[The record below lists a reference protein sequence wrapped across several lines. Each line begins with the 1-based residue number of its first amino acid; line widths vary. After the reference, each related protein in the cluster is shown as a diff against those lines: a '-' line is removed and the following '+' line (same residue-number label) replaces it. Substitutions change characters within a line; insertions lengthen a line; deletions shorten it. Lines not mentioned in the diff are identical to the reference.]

1 MKKKITIKNLI
12 ILVLSLIFLFGF
24 VRQERVMNRM
34 EEDKVNQEVKL
45 EKVKEENQRL
55 TEQKSEAESGE
66 YLEQL
71 AREKLNMH
79 KQGEYSVVEKKD
91 TSDSHK

>member
-12 ILVLSLIFLFGF
+12 ILGLALVFLFGF
-24 VRQERVMNRM
+24 IRQERVMSRM
-34 EEDKVNQEVKL
+34 EEEKANEQIKL
-45 EKVKEENQRL
+45 EKVKEENERL
-55 TEQKSEAESGE
+55 SEQKKEAESGE

-79 KQGEYSVVEKKD
+79 KEGEYSVVDKKN
-91 TSDSHK
+91 TSDSQK

>member
-1 MKKKITIKNLI
+1 
-12 ILVLSLIFLFGF
+12 
-24 VRQERVMNRM
+24 MNRM